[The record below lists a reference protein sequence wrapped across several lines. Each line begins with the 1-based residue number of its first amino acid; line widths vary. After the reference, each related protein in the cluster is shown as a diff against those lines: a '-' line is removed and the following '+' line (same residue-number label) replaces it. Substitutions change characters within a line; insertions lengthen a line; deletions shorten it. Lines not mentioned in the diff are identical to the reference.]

1 MYCFFFY
8 CFAVTKYIS
17 DAFLLDL
24 VFRVRSQWY
33 SSVKLVHLS
42 KQLHTS
48 ACEMFS
54 EEVGLQMVHEDV
66 EAFNSINIWNKYVS
80 AFVRAFV
87 QVCVRRAELLR

>member
-1 MYCFFFY
+1 MQLQNIYQ
-8 CFAVTKYIS
+8 IS
-17 DAFLLDL
+17 DAFLFIFFRVLDL

-54 EEVGLQMVHEDV
+54 EEVGLQMVHKDV

-87 QVCVRRAELLR
+87 QVCVRRAELLG